1 MPKPIEIQY
10 SYKKQIS
17 FTQQQKKSLKTLEN
31 YGVNVNDFIRIAVRE
46 KLIKDWKSI
55 KEEKERM
62 RLPF

>member
-46 KLIKDWKSI
+46 KLRRDWKSI

>member
-31 YGVNVNDFIRIAVRE
+31 YGVNVNDFIRIAIRE
-46 KLIKDWKSI
+46 KLRRDWKSI